1 MFSVLR
7 ALVNIFIEDIMKEHT
22 LAACQQE
29 VDDWIRN
36 VGVRYFSELTNTAIL
51 MEEVGELARLI
62 SRTFGEQSF
71 KEGEENDIGMEIA
84 DVLFVLVCI
93 ANQTGVDLQEEFR
106 RTIERKTRRDT
117 ERHAN
122 NPKLSK

>member
-1 MFSVLR
+1 
-7 ALVNIFIEDIMKEHT
+7 MKEHT